1 MTCINFI
8 PWDGKTKDFLLIW
21 PMKYPRGCWS
31 FVGRIGGPQLL
42 SLQPPDR
49 NGANCLGTEGRSMHE
64 IMHALGI
71 FHEQSRADRDYFVK
85 VNWKNIIKGKMETSA
100 SDLIQYI
107 YIHIVHILIV
117 ISILQIN
124 ISGCRI

>member
-1 MTCINFI
+1 MTCVNFV
-8 PWDGKTKDFLLIW
+8 PWDGVVKDFLLIW

-49 NGANCLGTEGRSMHE
+49 RGPNCLGTEGRSMHE

-85 VNWKNIIKGKMETSA
+85 VNWENIIKGKS
-100 SDLIQYI
+100 
-107 YIHIVHILIV
+107 V
-117 ISILQIN
+117 ICSMCAFVCELRLRMADGNSQ
-124 ISGCRI
+124 SLKYEYRIRE